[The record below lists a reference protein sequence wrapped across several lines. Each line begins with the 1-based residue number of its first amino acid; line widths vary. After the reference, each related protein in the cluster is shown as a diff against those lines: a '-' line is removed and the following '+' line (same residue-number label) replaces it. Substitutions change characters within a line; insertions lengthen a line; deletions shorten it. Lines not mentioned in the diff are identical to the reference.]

1 MRFFRE
7 ALLGGVPKGSPA
19 PTYLEHLVKLRLGLL
34 EVPQNGEDS
43 EHSREV
49 VSDDGLAGGHHNVL
63 AFKHEPVQSV
73 LREGGRGRAQG
84 RCSQLVPTAGE
95 GTWKG
100 VWGECTSNQDIP
112 PSSEAPGLGWRQW
125 LELRAMNLAWTQA
138 SAGIALTWGIW
149 SGQGGARPV
158 SKSRRS
164 FSDGAQG

>member
-34 EVPQNGEDS
+34 EVPQNGEDG

-49 VSDDGLAGGHHNVL
+49 VSDDGLAGSHHNVL
-63 AFKHEPVQSV
+63 AFEHEPVQGV

-84 RCSQLVPTAGE
+84 RGSQPAPTAGE

-100 VWGECTSNQDIP
+100 DGGSVPPIRTHHPVQRPQDRGGG
-112 PSSEAPGLGWRQW
+112 SGW
-125 LELRAMNLAWTQA
+125 
-138 SAGIALTWGIW
+138 S
-149 SGQGGARPV
+149 
-158 SKSRRS
+158 
-164 FSDGAQG
+164 

>member
-34 EVPQNGEDS
+34 EVPQNGEDG

-73 LREGGRGRAQG
+73 LREWGRGRAQG
-84 RCSQLVPTAGE
+84 RCSQLAPTAGE

-100 VWGECTSNQDIP
+100 VGRSVPPIRTYHPVQRPQDWGGGS
-112 PSSEAPGLGWRQW
+112 GW
-125 LELRAMNLAWTQA
+125 
-138 SAGIALTWGIW
+138 S
-149 SGQGGARPV
+149 
-158 SKSRRS
+158 
-164 FSDGAQG
+164 